1 MSRALVLVGHG
12 SARNPNTR
20 KPVCANVQAIR
31 ARGRYDEVRCGLLK
45 EDPHV
50 SITLDR
56 LQSDDVTVVPF
67 FISDGYYTQEVIPRE
82 MKLSGA
88 LSRVADRAVRYTAAV
103 GSHPLFADLLLR
115 HARDAGWTPADALVV
130 MGHGTPKNPAS
141 AANVYLQTDRVRKQ
155 LGAMGEVF
163 TVLIDEPPFV
173 TDVWD
178 LSGSR
183 RIFLVPLFIA
193 DGWHVTETVPE
204 DLGLMDGR
212 LEKNGRE
219 LVMTSAVGTDP
230 GLTDVILRLAE
241 EAEEASA

>member
-1 MSRALVLVGHG
+1 
-12 SARNPNTR
+12 
-20 KPVCANVQAIR
+20 
-31 ARGRYDEVRCGLLK
+31 
-45 EDPHV
+45 
-50 SITLDR
+50 
-56 LQSDDVTVVPF
+56 
-67 FISDGYYTQEVIPRE
+67 
-82 MKLSGA
+82 
-88 LSRVADRAVRYTAAV
+88 V